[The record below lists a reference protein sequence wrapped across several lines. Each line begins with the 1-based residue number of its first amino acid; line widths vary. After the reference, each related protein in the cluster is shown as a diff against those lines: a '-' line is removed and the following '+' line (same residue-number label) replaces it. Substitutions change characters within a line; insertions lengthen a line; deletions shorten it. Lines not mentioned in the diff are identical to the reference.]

1 MGRPHRSIAT
11 VSSARGM
18 PEALFLAV
26 LFLSDLHRVIFR
38 LMYHFIFPFGKQFSN
53 ASVCQELCYLLGF

>member
-1 MGRPHRSIAT
+1 MGRPHRS
-11 VSSARGM
+11 M